1 MKHVL
6 ANISDQDKIA
16 LLSGIDFWH
25 THPIPE
31 FNVPSIRATDGPNGI
46 RGTKFFAG
54 IPAACL
60 PCGTALGATWDRD
73 LIYQAGELLGEECIA
88 KGAHCWLGP
97 TINMQRAPI
106 GGRGFE
112 SFAEDPHLSGILAKS
127 IILGCE
133 SKGVIST
140 VKHFV
145 GNDQEHERRAVDV
158 LVTQRA
164 LREIYLR
171 PFQIVARDAKPGA
184 LMTSYNKINGKHVV
198 EDARMLNLVREEWKW
213 NPLVMS
219 DWYGT
224 YTTIDSL
231 NAGLDLEMPGVSR
244 YRGKYLESAIQAR
257 LIKQSTIDAR
267 ARKLLEFVKQASR
280 VQVSRE
286 ERGRDFPEDRA
297 LNRKICANSIVLLK
311 NEGILP
317 LPKEIKKIALI
328 GSHMKT
334 PAISGGGSA
343 SLEPYY
349 SVSLYDACREA
360 LPNVEVLYEAGAY
373 AHKMLPVIDRLLSNA
388 VIHFY
393 NEPMGKERHLISTE
407 PVSTTAFQF
416 MDYYAPGLNRGLF
429 WATLLG
435 DFTPDASGIW
445 DFGLS
450 VFGTANLY
458 IDDELVIDN
467 TTSQTRG
474 TAFFGKG
481 TVEESGSKELV
492 AGTTYKIRIEFGS
505 ANTTTM
511 KTVGM
516 VNFGGGAANLGAC
529 LRMDRD
535 EMIEKAVKAAT
546 EADYTILCTGLNKD
560 WESEGFDREHMD
572 LPPGVDRLILKVL
585 KAAANK
591 TVIVNQSGTPVTM
604 PWADQ
609 AQCIVQAW
617 YGGNETGH
625 GIADV
630 LFGEVNPCGKLPLSW
645 PVDVKHNPAYLNYA
659 SVGGRVLYGEDIYA
673 GYRFYEKTERE
684 VLFPFGHGLSYTTF
698 KVSPSVTVAPE
709 IFNMD
714 KPSVATVQI
723 KNTGKVAGAQILQ
736 LYISAPESPTPRPR
750 KELHGFEKVFLQPGE
765 ERTVEIQ
772 LDRYATSF
780 WDEIEDMWKS
790 EQGTYDVLIG
800 TSSQEVVARA
810 ISPITDTVVLPLG
823 RFTNIIF
830 SSKYPGVRLQGS
842 PSLRKW
848 TLRQLRDL
856 ASILEYLPHAMPV
869 VSARPDAIRHGRLE
883 TWGARILEAVERQ
896 ERLLSEN
903 LSLKRGPPLFS
914 QQASPSPVDEVDPE
928 SISRNDA
935 PKTPITGSDMI
946 LSWPIFP
953 REKPV
958 STFPLNSYSEKPDR
972 FQTALPCLD
981 PQRILELRDIFMTK
995 IWTKNP
1001 IVDSDQLDF
1010 YIARV
1015 LENGIDWSASSC
1027 LVLLILALAAIWG
1040 NYPDDETREL
1050 SSITPSFSPPLTY
1063 LTMSVPEHRMKES
1076 LAFLSMARKRI
1087 STAYLD
1093 DTLLGVQCLCLF
1105 GIWYQYNIEPI
1116 PGWKMFRTA
1125 SMLWQTYRLKHRDG
1139 KTIRSAQEESLEQR
1153 LYWTCLKSECEVR
1166 YELTDLPPCDLSLSD
1181 FPYSLPS
1188 FPTRQPPENSPG
1200 RQFPSPS
1207 PLDLEAVSSYYYLAE
1222 IFLRRLLN
1230 RARNA
1235 VRVLSPDIDVSTMKN
1250 LAETLT
1256 QLEGQLQQWV
1266 DCLPHALRFNMPL
1279 ESAPAPKENE
1289 LMKLSRERYVEVR
1302 EMLCRAYLYLCIHVP
1317 LDPGMAALYGVKA
1330 SEALRLAVYR
1340 IQTEVPF
1347 FRHPGSWG
1355 ACRVRFNHALC
1366 LIAGFR
1372 AKLTHRPS
1380 AEYVTVPPEWADCVR
1395 VVIERLKIWSE
1406 EGGGIKELSVLLEW
1420 LMHSSLEM

>member
-1 MKHVL
+1 MPETFDVDHVL
-6 ANISDQDKIA
+6 ANISEQDKIA
-16 LLSGIDFWH
+16 ILSGIDFWH

-73 LIYQAGELLGEECIA
+73 LIYKAGELLGDECIT

-97 TINMQRAPI
+97 TINMQRAPL

-171 PFQIVARDAKPGA
+171 PFQIAARDANPGA
-184 LMTSYNKINGKHVV
+184 IMTSYNKINGKHVV
-198 EDARMLNLVREEWKW
+198 EDARMINLIREEWKW

-224 YTTIDSL
+224 YTTIDSM

-244 YRGKYLESAIQAR
+244 YRGKFIESAVQAR

-267 ARKLLEFVKQASR
+267 ARKVLEFVKQASQ
-280 VQVSRE
+280 VQVSE
-286 ERGRDFPEDRA
+286 VEQGRNFPEDRA
-297 LNRKICANSIVLLK
+297 LNRKVCANSIVLLK

-317 LPKEIKKIALI
+317 LSRELKKIALI

-360 LPNVEVLYEAGAY
+360 LPNAEILYEAGAY
-373 AHKMLPVIDRLLSNA
+373 AHRMLPVIDRLLSNA
-388 VIHFY
+388 VIFFY
-393 NEPMGKERHLISTE
+393 NEPMGEERHLLSTE

-429 WATLLG
+429 WATLIG
-435 DFTPDASGIW
+435 DFTPDSSGLW

-458 IDDELVIDN
+458 INDELVIDN

-481 TVEESGSKELV
+481 TIEELGSKELV

-505 ANTTTM
+505 ANTSTM
-511 KTVGM
+511 KSVGM

-529 LRMDRD
+529 LRMNQD
-535 EMIEKAVKAAT
+535 EMIENAVKAAV

-560 WESEGFDREHMD
+560 WESEGFDRTHMD
-572 LPPGVDRLILKVL
+572 LPPGVDQLISKVL
-585 KAAANK
+585 KAAGDK

-604 PWADQ
+604 PWVDQ
-609 AQCIVQAW
+609 APCIVQAW

-630 LFGEVNPCGKLPLSW
+630 LFGEVNPCAKLPLSW
-645 PVDVKHNPAYLNYA
+645 PADVKHNPAYLNYA

-673 GYRFYEKTERE
+673 GYRFYEKTGRE

-698 KVSPSVTVAPE
+698 KVSPNVTVTPE

-714 KPSVATVQI
+714 HPTVATVQI
-723 KNTGKVAGAQILQ
+723 KNTGKLAGAQILQ
-736 LYISAPESPTPRPR
+736 LYISAPESPTPRPN

-765 ERTVEIQ
+765 EKTVDIQ
-772 LDRYATSF
+772 VDRYATSF

-790 EQGTYDVLIG
+790 EQGTYEVLIG
-800 TSSQEVVARA
+800 TSSQEVVAR
-810 ISPITDTVVLPLG
+810 D
-823 RFTNIIF
+823 
-830 SSKYPGVRLQGS
+830 
-842 PSLRKW
+842 
-848 TLRQLRDL
+848 
-856 ASILEYLPHAMPV
+856 
-869 VSARPDAIRHGRLE
+869 
-883 TWGARILEAVERQ
+883 TWGAKILDAVERQ
-896 ERLLSEN
+896 ERLLSES
-903 LSLKRGPPLFS
+903 LSLNRSPPLFS
-914 QQASPSPVDEVDPE
+914 QQASPSPVDEVDSE

-953 REKPV
+953 KEKPA
-958 STFPLNSYSEKPDR
+958 STFPMAAYSEKPDR
-972 FQTALPCLD
+972 FQTALPSLD
-981 PQRILELRDIFMTK
+981 PQRLLELREIFMTK

-1001 IVDSDQLDF
+1001 IVDPEQLDF
-1010 YIARV
+1010 HIARV
-1015 LENGIDWSASSC
+1015 LENGIEWSASSC
-1027 LVLLILALAAIWG
+1027 LVLLIFALAAIWG
-1040 NYPDDETREL
+1040 NYPDDETREV
-1050 SSITPSFSPPLTY
+1050 SYNEPSFSPPVTY
-1063 LTMSVPEHRMKES
+1063 VTMSVPEHRMKES
-1076 LAFLSMARKRI
+1076 LTFLSMARKRI

-1105 GIWYQYNIEPI
+1105 GIWYQYNMEPI

-1125 SMLWQTYRLKHRDG
+1125 SMLWQTYRLKHREG

-1181 FPYSLPS
+1181 FPYSLPG
-1188 FPTRQPPENSPG
+1188 FPTRQPSDSPG
-1200 RQFPSPS
+1200 WMFSSPS
-1207 PLDLEAVSSYYYLAE
+1207 STDLEAASSYYYLAE

-1235 VRVLSPDIDVSTMKN
+1235 VRVLSPDIDLPTIKI

-1266 DCLPHALRFNMPL
+1266 NCLPHTLRFNMPL
-1279 ESAPAPKENE
+1279 ESSPGPKEGE

-1302 EMLCRAYLYLCIHVP
+1302 ELLCRAYLYLCIHVP

-1330 SEALRLAVYR
+1330 SEALLLAVYR
-1340 IQTEVPF
+1340 IKTEVPF

-1366 LIAGFR
+1366 LVAGFR
-1372 AKLTHRPS
+1372 AKLTQRPS
-1380 AEYVTVPPEWADCVR
+1380 AEYVTIPPDWADCVR
-1395 VVIERLKIWSE
+1395 VVIERLKIWGE

-1420 LMHSSLEM
+1420 LMHGNFEM

>member
-1 MKHVL
+1 MPETFDVEHVL
-6 ANISDQDKIA
+6 ANISEQDKIA

-73 LIYQAGELLGEECIA
+73 LIYQAGKLLGDECIA

-97 TINMQRAPI
+97 TINMQRAPL

-127 IILGCE
+127 IISGCE
-133 SKGVIST
+133 SKGIVST

-198 EDARMLNLVREEWKW
+198 EDARMLNLIREEWKW
-213 NPLVMS
+213 NPLIMS

-224 YTTIDSL
+224 YTTIDSI

-244 YRGKYLESAIQAR
+244 YRGKFLESALQAR
-257 LIKQSTIDAR
+257 LVKQSTINAR
-267 ARKLLEFVKQASR
+267 ARKVLEFVKQASQ
-280 VQVSRE
+280 VQVSE
-286 ERGRDFPEDRA
+286 VERGRDFPEDRA
-297 LNRKICANSIVLLK
+297 LNRRICANSIVLLK
-311 NEGILP
+311 NEEILP
-317 LPKEIKKIALI
+317 LPSDIKKIALI

-360 LPNVEVLYEAGAY
+360 LPNAEVLYKAGAY
-373 AHKMLPVIDRLLSNA
+373 AHRMLPVIDRLLSNA
-388 VIHFY
+388 VIKFY
-393 NEPMGKERHLISTE
+393 NEPMSKERQIISTE

-416 MDYYAPGLNRGLF
+416 MDYNAPGLNRGLF
-429 WATLLG
+429 WATLIG
-435 DFTPDASGIW
+435 NFTPDASGLW

-450 VFGTANLY
+450 VFGTASLY

-467 TTSQTRG
+467 TTNQTRG

-481 TVEESGSKELV
+481 TIEELGSRELA

-505 ANTTTM
+505 ANTTTT

-529 LRMDRD
+529 LRMDQD
-535 EMIEKAVKAAT
+535 EMIENAVEAAA

-560 WESEGFDREHMD
+560 WESEGFDRKHMD
-572 LPPGVDRLILKVL
+572 LPAGVDRLISKVL
-585 KAAANK
+585 KVAADK
-591 TVIVNQSGTPVTM
+591 TVVVNQSGTPFTI
-604 PWADQ
+604 PWAAQ
-609 AQCIVQAW
+609 ARCIVQAW

-630 LFGEVNPCGKLPLSW
+630 LFGKVNPCAKLPLSW

-673 GYRFYEKTERE
+673 GYRFYEKTGRE

-698 KVSPSVTVAPE
+698 KVSPSVTVTPE

-714 KPSVATVQI
+714 RPGVATVQI
-723 KNTGKVAGAQILQ
+723 KNTGKVAGAQVLQ
-736 LYISAPESPTPRPR
+736 LYISAPESLTPRPI

-765 ERTVEIQ
+765 EKTVDIQ

-780 WDEIEDMWKS
+780 WDEIEDKWKS
-790 EQGTYDVLIG
+790 EQGTYEVLIA
-800 TSSQEVVARA
+800 TSSQEVEAPPGMMDSSSTAR
-810 ISPITDTVVLPLG
+810 PRKNTRVLTACDACRL
-823 RFTNIIF
+823 
-830 SSKYPGVRLQGS
+830 SKTRC
-842 PSLRKW
+842 
-848 TLRQLRDL
+848 D
-856 ASILEYLPHAMPV
+856 
-869 VSARPDAIRHGRLE
+869 SARPVCSKCIQRGVTCEYPETDAISVLD

-896 ERLLSEN
+896 ERLLADS
-903 LSLKRGPPLFS
+903 LSLNRAPPLFS
-914 QQASPSPVDEVDPE
+914 QQPSPSPVDEVDPE

-953 REKPV
+953 KEKPV
-958 STFPLNSYSEKPDR
+958 STFPMTAYSEKPDR
-972 FQTALPCLD
+972 FQTALSSSD
-981 PQRILELRDIFMTK
+981 PQRLLKLRDVFMTK

-1001 IVDSDQLDF
+1001 IVDPEQLDF
-1010 YIARV
+1010 YIAQV
-1015 LENGIDWSASSC
+1015 LENGIDWSTASC
-1027 LVLLILALAAIWG
+1027 LVLLIFALAAIWG
-1040 NYPDDETREL
+1040 DYPDDETREV
-1050 SSITPSFSPPLTY
+1050 SYNEPSFSPPVTY
-1063 LTMSVPEHRMKES
+1063 FTMSVPEHRMKES
-1076 LAFLSMARKRI
+1076 LTFLSMARKRI
-1087 STAYLD
+1087 STA
-1093 DTLLGVQCLCLF
+1093 
-1105 GIWYQYNIEPI
+1105 IWYQYNFEPI
-1116 PGWKMFRTA
+1116 PGWKMFRAA
-1125 SMLWQTYRLKHRDG
+1125 SMLWQTYRLKHREG

-1188 FPTRQPPENSPG
+1188 FPTRQPSEDIPG
-1200 RQFPSPS
+1200 WMFSS
-1207 PLDLEAVSSYYYLAE
+1207 PLSTELEATSSYYYLAE

-1235 VRVLSPDIDVSTMKN
+1235 VRVLSPDIDLPTIKV

-1266 DCLPHALRFNMPL
+1266 DCLPHTLRFNMPL
-1279 ESAPAPKENE
+1279 ESTPGPKEGE

-1302 EMLCRAYLYLCIHVP
+1302 ELICRAYLYLCIHVP
-1317 LDPGMAALYGVKA
+1317 LEPGMAAMYGVKA

-1372 AKLTHRPS
+1372 AKLTQLPS
-1380 AEYVTVPPEWADCVR
+1380 DEYLSIPPDWADCVR
-1395 VVIERLKIWSE
+1395 VVIERLKIWGE

-1420 LMHSSLEM
+1420 LMHGNLEL

>member
-1 MKHVL
+1 MPQTFDVEHVL
-6 ANISDQDKIA
+6 ANISEQDKIA

-73 LIYQAGELLGEECIA
+73 LIYQAGELLGDECIA

-97 TINMQRAPI
+97 TINMQRAPL

-133 SKGVIST
+133 SKGAIST

-198 EDARMLNLVREEWKW
+198 EDERMLNLIRDEWKW

-224 YTTIDSL
+224 YTTIDSM
-231 NAGLDLEMPGVSR
+231 NAGLDLEMPGLSR
-244 YRGKYLESAIQAR
+244 YRGKFIESAVQAR

-267 ARKLLEFVKQASR
+267 ARKVLEFVKQASQ
-280 VQVSRE
+280 VQVSQV

-297 LNRKICANSIVLLK
+297 LNRKLCANSIVLLK

-317 LPKEIKKIALI
+317 LPREIKKIALI

-360 LPNVEVLYEAGAY
+360 LPNAEVLYKVGAY

-388 VIHFY
+388 IIQFY
-393 NEPMGKERHLISTE
+393 NEPMGKERQLISTE

-416 MDYYAPGLNRGLF
+416 MDYYAPGLNRALF
-429 WATLLG
+429 WATLIG
-435 DFTPDASGIW
+435 DFMPDTSGLW

-467 TTSQTRG
+467 TTCQTRG

-481 TVEESGSKELV
+481 TVEVLGSKELL

-516 VNFGGGAANLGAC
+516 VNFGGGAASLGAC
-529 LRMDRD
+529 LRMNGD
-535 EMIEKAVKAAT
+535 EMIENAVEAAT

-560 WESEGFDREHMD
+560 WESEGFDRTHMD
-572 LPPGVDRLILKVL
+572 LPPGVDQLISKVL
-585 KAAANK
+585 KAAADK
-591 TVIVNQSGTPVTM
+591 TVIINQSGTPVTM

-609 AQCIVQAW
+609 ARCIVQGW

-630 LFGEVNPCGKLPLSW
+630 LFGGVNPCAKLPLSW

-659 SVGGRVLYGEDIYA
+659 SVGGRVLYGEDIYG
-673 GYRFYEKTERE
+673 GYRFYEKTGRA

-698 KVSPSVTVAPE
+698 NVSPNVTVAPE

-714 KPSVATVQI
+714 VPTVATIQI
-723 KNTGKVAGAQILQ
+723 KNTGKLAGAQILQ
-736 LYISAPESPTPRPR
+736 LYISALESSTPRPS

-765 ERTVEIQ
+765 EKTVNIQ

-790 EQGTYDVLIG
+790 EQGTYEVLIG
-800 TSSQEVVARA
+800 TSSQEVVARGKFQVDRT
-810 ISPITDTVVLPLG
+810 S
-823 RFTNIIF
+823 
-830 SSKYPGVRLQGS
+830 Y
-842 PSLRKW
+842 W
-848 TLRQLRDL
+848 
-856 ASILEYLPHAMPV
+856 
-869 VSARPDAIRHGRLE
+869 
-883 TWGARILEAVERQ
+883 
-896 ERLLSEN
+896 
-903 LSLKRGPPLFS
+903 RGL
-914 QQASPSPVDEVDPE
+914 
-928 SISRNDA
+928 
-935 PKTPITGSDMI
+935 
-946 LSWPIFP
+946 
-953 REKPV
+953 
-958 STFPLNSYSEKPDR
+958 
-972 FQTALPCLD
+972 
-981 PQRILELRDIFMTK
+981 
-995 IWTKNP
+995 
-1001 IVDSDQLDF
+1001 
-1010 YIARV
+1010 
-1015 LENGIDWSASSC
+1015 
-1027 LVLLILALAAIWG
+1027 
-1040 NYPDDETREL
+1040 
-1050 SSITPSFSPPLTY
+1050 
-1063 LTMSVPEHRMKES
+1063 
-1076 LAFLSMARKRI
+1076 
-1087 STAYLD
+1087 
-1093 DTLLGVQCLCLF
+1093 
-1105 GIWYQYNIEPI
+1105 
-1116 PGWKMFRTA
+1116 
-1125 SMLWQTYRLKHRDG
+1125 
-1139 KTIRSAQEESLEQR
+1139 
-1153 LYWTCLKSECEVR
+1153 
-1166 YELTDLPPCDLSLSD
+1166 
-1181 FPYSLPS
+1181 
-1188 FPTRQPPENSPG
+1188 
-1200 RQFPSPS
+1200 
-1207 PLDLEAVSSYYYLAE
+1207 
-1222 IFLRRLLN
+1222 
-1230 RARNA
+1230 
-1235 VRVLSPDIDVSTMKN
+1235 
-1250 LAETLT
+1250 
-1256 QLEGQLQQWV
+1256 
-1266 DCLPHALRFNMPL
+1266 
-1279 ESAPAPKENE
+1279 
-1289 LMKLSRERYVEVR
+1289 
-1302 EMLCRAYLYLCIHVP
+1302 
-1317 LDPGMAALYGVKA
+1317 
-1330 SEALRLAVYR
+1330 
-1340 IQTEVPF
+1340 
-1347 FRHPGSWG
+1347 
-1355 ACRVRFNHALC
+1355 
-1366 LIAGFR
+1366 
-1372 AKLTHRPS
+1372 
-1380 AEYVTVPPEWADCVR
+1380 
-1395 VVIERLKIWSE
+1395 
-1406 EGGGIKELSVLLEW
+1406 
-1420 LMHSSLEM
+1420 

>member
-1 MKHVL
+1 MPQTFDVEHVL
-6 ANISDQDKIA
+6 ANISEQDKIA
-16 LLSGIDFWH
+16 LLSGTDFWH
-25 THPIPE
+25 THPIPQ

-73 LIYQAGELLGEECIA
+73 LIYQAGELLGDECIA

-97 TINMQRAPI
+97 TINMQRAPL

-184 LMTSYNKINGKHVV
+184 IMTSYNKINGKHVV
-198 EDARMLNLVREEWKW
+198 EDERMLNLIREEWKW

-224 YTTIDSL
+224 YTTIDSM

-244 YRGKYLESAIQAR
+244 YRGKFIESAVQAR

-267 ARKLLEFVKQASR
+267 ARKVLEFVNQAS
-280 VQVSRE
+280 QVHVSE
-286 ERGRDFPEDRA
+286 VERGRDFPEDRA
-297 LNRKICANSIVLLK
+297 LNRKLCANSIVLLK

-317 LPKEIKKIALI
+317 LPRDIKRIALI

-349 SVSLYDACREA
+349 SVSLYDACRET
-360 LPNVEVLYEAGAY
+360 LPNAEVLYKVGAY

-388 VIHFY
+388 IIQFY
-393 NEPMGKERHLISTE
+393 NEPMGKKRHLISTE
-407 PVSTTAFQF
+407 PVSMTAFQF
-416 MDYYAPGLNRGLF
+416 MDYDAPGLNRALF
-429 WATLLG
+429 WATLIG
-435 DFTPDASGIW
+435 DFTPDVSGLW

-458 IDDELVIDN
+458 IDDELVINN
-467 TTSQTRG
+467 TTSQMRG

-481 TVEESGSKELV
+481 TVEELGSKGLV

-529 LRMDRD
+529 LRMDQD
-535 EMIEKAVKAAT
+535 EMIESAVQAAA

-560 WESEGFDREHMD
+560 WESEGFDRTHMD
-572 LPPGVDRLILKVL
+572 LPPGVDQLISKVL
-585 KAAANK
+585 TAAADK
-591 TVIVNQSGTPVTM
+591 TIIVNQSGTPVTM
-604 PWADQ
+604 PWADK
-609 AQCIVQAW
+609 ARCIVQAW

-630 LFGEVNPCGKLPLSW
+630 LFGDVNPCGKLPLSW

-659 SVGGRVLYGEDIYA
+659 SVGGRVLYGEDIYG
-673 GYRFYEKTERE
+673 GYRFYEKTGRE
-684 VLFPFGHGLSYTTF
+684 VLFPFGHGLSYATF
-698 KVSPSVTVAPE
+698 KVSPIVTVAPE
-709 IFNMD
+709 IFNMNL
-714 KPSVATVQI
+714 PTVATVQI
-723 KNTGKVAGAQILQ
+723 KNTGKLAGAQILQ

-750 KELHGFEKVFLQPGE
+750 KELHGFEKVFLQAGE
-765 ERTVEIQ
+765 EKMVNIQ

-790 EQGTYDVLIG
+790 EQGTYEVLIG
-800 TSSQEVVARA
+800 TSSQEVVARGKFQVD
-810 ISPITDTVVLPLG
+810 STSYWRGLKPH
-823 RFTNIIF
+823 
-830 SSKYPGVRLQGS
+830 QEE
-842 PSLRKW
+842 W
-848 TLRQLRDL
+848 TLRRPHDV
-856 ASILEYLPHAMPV
+856 AGILGCSQHAMPV
-869 VSARPDAIRHGRLE
+869 VSARLDAIQHDHLD

-896 ERLLSEN
+896 ERLLSES
-903 LSLKRGPPLFS
+903 LSLNRGPPLFS

-935 PKTPITGSDMI
+935 LKTPITGSDMI

-953 REKPV
+953 KEKPV
-958 STFPLNSYSEKPDR
+958 STFPMAAYSEKPDR
-972 FQTALPCLD
+972 FQTALPSLD
-981 PQRILELRDIFMTK
+981 PQRLLELREIFMTK

-1001 IVDSDQLDF
+1001 IVDPDQLDF

-1040 NYPDDETREL
+1040 HYPDDETREV
-1050 SSITPSFSPPLTY
+1050 SYVEPTFSPPVTY
-1063 LTMSVPEHRMKES
+1063 MTISVPEHRMKES
-1076 LAFLSMARKRI
+1076 LTFLSMARKRI

-1105 GIWYQYNIEPI
+1105 G
-1116 PGWKMFRTA
+1116 
-1125 SMLWQTYRLKHRDG
+1125 
-1139 KTIRSAQEESLEQR
+1139 
-1153 LYWTCLKSECEVR
+1153 EVR

-1188 FPTRQPPENSPG
+1188 FPTRQPSNDTAGWVFS
-1200 RQFPSPS
+1200 SPS
-1207 PLDLEAVSSYYYLAE
+1207 STDLEAASSYYYLAE

-1235 VRVLSPDIDVSTMKN
+1235 VRVLSPDIDPPTIRT

-1266 DCLPHALRFNMPL
+1266 DCLPHTLRFNMPL
-1279 ESAPAPKENE
+1279 ESAPGPKEGE

-1302 EMLCRAYLYLCIHVP
+1302 ELLCRAYLYMCIHVP
-1317 LDPGMAALYGVKA
+1317 LDLGMAALCGVKA
-1330 SEALRLAVYR
+1330 SEALLLAVYR

-1366 LIAGFR
+1366 LVAGFR
-1372 AKLTHRPS
+1372 AKIRQRPS
-1380 AEYVTVPPEWADCVR
+1380 AEYVTIPPEWADCVR
-1395 VVIERLKIWSE
+1395 VVIERLKIWGE

-1420 LMHSSLEM
+1420 LMHGNLEL